1 MQQSNNHGGGGG
13 TMAFGEV
20 CWAATEGSGSAG
32 PRQQRQKMSNKGV
45 NVNVV
50 RQEGRSKCWDK

>member
-20 CWAATEGSGSAG
+20 CWVAIEGSGGAG
-32 PRQQRQKMSNKGV
+32 PRRQQQEMSNKGV
-45 NVNVV
+45 DVDVLQ
-50 RQEGRSKCWDK
+50 QEGRSTHLDK